1 MWKRTLDESPQR
13 RAIKKYRSR
22 LSQRGMARFEIIGRK
37 TDRELIRLFAKQ
49 LSEDSP
55 NAERLRATMRREL
68 AGEPQR
74 KGAILQAL
82 RRSPLVGVD
91 VIPQRPFDSGRK
103 VDL

>member
-1 MWKRTLDESPQR
+1 MDESPQR

-22 LSQRGMARFEIIGRK
+22 LSLRGMARFEIIARE
-37 TDRELIRLFAKQ
+37 TDRQLIRLFAKQ

-55 NAERLRATMRREL
+55 NADHLRETIRREL
-68 AGEPQR
+68 IGEPPR

-82 RRSPLVGVD
+82 RRSPLVGD
-91 VIPQRPFDSGRK
+91 QVIPPRSFESGRK